1 MLQPLQRVRP
11 RGLIEELR
19 RDSTIPNR
27 RGAILSEALKRTEAL
42 GKFLI
47 ENDVGDFGIS
57 RVNANGETI
66 GVISFI
72 NLRKE

>member
-1 MLQPLQRVRP
+1 
-11 RGLIEELR
+11 
-19 RDSTIPNR
+19 
-27 RGAILSEALKRTEAL
+27 LSEALKRTEAL